1 MALREHTMRRLVF
14 ELSGEHETLPKS
26 EVIGCIEA
34 YGWPYRV
41 IDSYDQVLIVET
53 DADVPILAHR
63 LALTHHIMELIFECN
78 SDRQDILRKARSE
91 DLGLKSGETF
101 VVRIKKIR
109 EHGGVDASF
118 ERELG
123 ATIWKRGYNVDLAH
137 PDIVFR
143 AIMTNGVCIF
153 GRLIAGINRGQ
164 YEERAPLKK
173 PFFLPGVL
181 MPRIS
186 RALVNMARVQNGW
199 LFDPMSGTGGILVEA
214 ELMDETIRVV
224 GSDIQKKMVYG
235 TRWNLRHY
243 GNNYYVIRQDSLCLG
258 IKTGSIEAM
267 VTDFPYGQSTPVMG
281 SSVEDFQ
288 RGALREIYRVLKPG
302 RYAVIVYRKPMEKLL
317 REAGFKVIESHEHY
331 IHKSLTRHI
340 MLVQK

>member
-1 MALREHTMRRLVF
+1 MRRLVF

-34 YGWPYRV
+34 YGWPYR
-41 IDSYDQVLIVET
+41 ILGSYDQVLVVET

-63 LALTHHIMELIFECN
+63 LALTHHILELIFECN
-78 SDRQDILRKARSE
+78 SDRQDILKNARSVA
-91 DLGLKSGETF
+91 LGLEGGESF
-101 VVRIKKIR
+101 VVRVKKIR
-109 EHGGVDASF
+109 EYGGVDSSF

-123 ATIWKRGYNVDLAH
+123 AAIWRRGYRVDLAH
-137 PDIVFR
+137 PDVVLR
-143 AIMTNGVCIF
+143 AVITNGVCVF
-153 GRLIAGINRGQ
+153 GRLIGGINRSQ

-186 RALVNMARVQNGW
+186 RALVNMARVRNGY
-199 LFDPMSGTGGILVEA
+199 LLDPMSGTGGILVEA
-214 ELMDETIRVV
+214 ELMDETIHVV
-224 GSDIQKKMVYG
+224 GCDIQKKMAYG

-243 GNNYYVIRQDSLCLG
+243 GNNYDVIRQDSLRMG
-258 IKTGSIEAM
+258 IRDDSIDAL

-281 SSVEDFQ
+281 ASSEVFH
-288 RGALREIYRVLKPG
+288 RGALQEIRRVLKPG
-302 RYAVIVYRKPMEKLL
+302 SYAVIVYREPMEKLL
-317 REAGFKVIESHEHY
+317 REAGFNVIESHEHY

-340 MLVQK
+340 VLVRK

>member
-1 MALREHTMRRLVF
+1 MRRLVF
-14 ELSGEHETLPKS
+14 ELSGEHDTLPKS

-41 IDSYDQVLIVET
+41 IDSYDQVLVIET

-63 LALTHHIMELIFECN
+63 LALTHHILELIFECN
-78 SDRQDILRKARSE
+78 SERQDILKETRSAN
-91 DLGLKSGETF
+91 LGIKDGESF

-109 EHGGVDASF
+109 EYGGVDSSF

-123 ATIWKRGYNVDLAH
+123 AAIWKRGYRVDLAR
-137 PDIVFR
+137 PDVIFR
-143 AIMTNGVCIF
+143 SIMTNGVCVF
-153 GRLIAGINRGQ
+153 GRLIADINRGQ

-186 RALVNMARVQNGW
+186 RALVNLARVEKGY
-199 LFDPMSGTGGILVEA
+199 LLDPMSGTGGILVEA
-214 ELMDETIRVV
+214 ELMDETIHVV
-224 GSDIQKKMVYG
+224 GCDIQKKMVYG

-243 GNNYYVIRQDSLCLG
+243 GNNYDVIRHDSLQMG
-258 IKTGSIEAM
+258 IKCDSVDAM

-281 SSVEDFQ
+281 ASPEEFH
-288 RGALREIYRVLKPG
+288 RGALREMHRVLKPG
-302 RYAVIVYRKPMEKLL
+302 RYAVVVYRKPMEKLL
-317 REAGFKVIESHEHY
+317 REAGFNVIESHEHY

-340 MLVQK
+340 VLVRK